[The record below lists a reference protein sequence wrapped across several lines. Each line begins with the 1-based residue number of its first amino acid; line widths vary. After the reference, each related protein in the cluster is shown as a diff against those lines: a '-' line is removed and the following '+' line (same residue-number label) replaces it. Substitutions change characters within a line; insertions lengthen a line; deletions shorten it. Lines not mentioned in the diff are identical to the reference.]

1 MPFLP
6 ATLADLSAAGLRPG
20 DLDAIIVTGDA
31 YVDHASFGAA
41 IIGRVLED
49 AGYKVAILAR
59 PDPDDV
65 EAFRLFGRPKLAFL
79 VTSGAV
85 DSMVSTY
92 TANKKP
98 RSEDDY
104 APGGKKALC
113 MRADGSIGEGI
124 AKRPNA
130 RPDRAV
136 IVYSTMCRQAFK
148 GVPVV
153 IGGLEASLRRL
164 AHYDYWSDSVR
175 KSILLD
181 AKADILVYG
190 MGERQIPE
198 IMGRLGAAA
207 ASSTAAAASST
218 AAAASST
225 AAAAL
230 ASEAAKAAAEAA
242 PGALAADSGRS
253 RAPKPDLSG
262 IPGTVWARHIG
273 ATPPAQIAAEAF
285 PGAELLPDF
294 SAISGAGPDAK
305 RAYAASFAVQYRSTD
320 SRTAKVLI
328 EPYGDR
334 IVVQERPAAPLKRGE
349 LDKVYA
355 LPFTRRAHPMYEAW
369 GGVPALIEVQFSL
382 LSSRGCFGACSF
394 CALTFHQGRK
404 VTSRSVGAIV
414 AEARELIAD
423 PEFKGYIHDVG
434 GPTANFRHSACEKM
448 EKRGACLDRRCLAP
462 EPCPNLEPS
471 HVEYVRLLRELRALP
486 GVKKVFVRSGV
497 RFDYAML
504 DASDEFLREL
514 VAHHISGQLKVAPEH
529 VSDKV
534 LALMGKPPR
543 RVYDA
548 FAERYAALNREA
560 GLKQYLIPYFISA
573 HPGSGLAEAVELAEY
588 LRGAGFVPDQAQ
600 DFYPT
605 PGTLATAMYWCEA
618 NPLDGSPVYVAKGA
632 HERAMQRALLQFKAP
647 GNAPLVREALMLAGR
662 RDLIGSGPG
671 CLVRDGGPSSSQAPR
686 DRRRRS

>member
-20 DLDAIIVTGDA
+20 DLDAVIVTGDA

-65 EAFRLFGRPKLAFL
+65 EAFRLFGRPRLAFL

-207 ASSTAAAASST
+207 
-218 AAAASST
+218 
-225 AAAAL
+225 
-230 ASEAAKAAAEAA
+230 SEATKAAAEAA
-242 PGALAADSGRS
+242 PGAAGSDSGRP
-253 RAPKPDLSG
+253 RASKPDLSG

-273 ATPPAQIAAEAF
+273 AVPAARIAAEAF
-285 PGAELLPDF
+285 PEAELLPDF
-294 SAISGAGPDAK
+294 SAISGAAPNAK

-334 IVVQERPAAPLKRGE
+334 IAVQERPAAPLERGE

-404 VTSRSVGAIV
+404 VTSRSIGAIV
-414 AEARELIAD
+414 AEARELAAD

-434 GPTANFRHSACEKM
+434 GPTANFRRSACEKM

-543 RVYDA
+543 RAYDA

-647 GNAPLVREALMLAGR
+647 GNAALVREALILAGR
-662 RDLIGSGPG
+662 RDLIGSGPN
-671 CLVRDGGPSSSQAPR
+671 CLVRDGGPSSSQGPR
-686 DRRRRS
+686 IPRRRS

>member
-1 MPFLP
+1 MRFLP
-6 ATLADLSAAGLRPG
+6 ATLADIAAAGFRPG
-20 DLDAIIVTGDA
+20 DLDAVIVTGDA

-41 IIGRVLED
+41 IIGRVLAD

-65 EAFRLFGRPKLAFL
+65 EAFRLFGRPRLAFL

-104 APGGKKALC
+104 APGGNKALC
-113 MRADGSIGEGI
+113 MRADGSIGQGI

-130 RPDRAV
+130 RPDRA
-136 IVYSTMCRQAFK
+136 IIAYSTMCRQAFK

-164 AHYDYWSDSVR
+164 AHYDYWSDAVR

-198 IMGRLGAAA
+198 IMERLAAAAAIEAAAGSGAAA
-207 ASSTAAAASST
+207 A
-218 AAAASST
+218 
-225 AAAAL
+225 
-230 ASEAAKAAAEAA
+230 
-242 PGALAADSGRS
+242 DSNRR

-273 ATPPAQIAAEAF
+273 AAPAAQVVDESF

-294 SAISGAGPDAK
+294 SAISGADPASK
-305 RAYAASFAVQYRSTD
+305 RAYAASFAAQYRSTD
-320 SRTAKVLI
+320 SRTARVLV

-334 IVVQERPAAPLKRGE
+334 IVIQEKPAAPLERGE
-349 LDKVYA
+349 LDRVYA
-355 LPFTRRAHPMYEAW
+355 LPFARRAHPMYEAW
-369 GGVPALIEVQFSL
+369 GGVPALAEVQFSL

-414 AEARELIAD
+414 AEARELVAD

-434 GPTANFRHSACEKM
+434 GPTANFRRAACEKM

-462 EPCPNLEPS
+462 EPCPNLEPD
-471 HVEYVRLLRELRALP
+471 HAEYVRLLRELRALP

-504 DASDEFLREL
+504 DGSDEFLREL

-543 RVYDA
+543 RAYDA
-548 FAERYAALNREA
+548 FAERYATLNREA
-560 GLKQYLIPYFISA
+560 GLKQYLVPYFISA
-573 HPGSGLAEAVELAEY
+573 HPGSGLAEAIELAEY

-605 PGTLATAMYWCEA
+605 PGTLATAMYWCER

-647 GNAPLVREALMLAGR
+647 ANADLVREALALAGR
-662 RDLIGSGPG
+662 RDLIGSGPR
-671 CLVRDGGPSSSQAPR
+671 CLVRDGGPSSSQGPR
-686 DRRRRS
+686 SRRRRS